1 MFIIYIY
8 SDEYHIHIYMYSYI
22 YMMGV
27 VGVTGYTNH
36 SRFPRSVVF
45 STFAEFT
52 ARATAWMSGDPNEE
66 MPLGRSWRHRQ
77 SCPRP
82 QLKRRH
88 GNHGIHHLKMRIQ
101 WARSLKIV
109 QNFHWPWCGENFWRW
124 VNHWVDLTL
133 FPLHHPPKGFLL
145 SFFIILTEMD
155 QRSIDVSQPRYYEL
169 ISGQIMILNKS

>member
-1 MFIIYIY
+1 MFIIYIFRRV
-8 SDEYHIHIYMYSYI
+8 SYI
-22 YMMGV
+22 YIYLYMMGV

-36 SRFPRSVVF
+36 SRFPRSVF

-52 ARATAWMSGDPNEE
+52 ASQSHRRVGCRGILMRKCHWVVHGDTANLVHD
-66 MPLGRSWRHRQ
+66 LKSWNDDMEIME
-77 SCPRP
+77 S
-82 QLKRRH
+82 K
-88 GNHGIHHLKMRIQ
+88 NHLKMRIQ

-109 QNFHWPWCGENFWRW
+109 HNFDWPWCGENFWRW